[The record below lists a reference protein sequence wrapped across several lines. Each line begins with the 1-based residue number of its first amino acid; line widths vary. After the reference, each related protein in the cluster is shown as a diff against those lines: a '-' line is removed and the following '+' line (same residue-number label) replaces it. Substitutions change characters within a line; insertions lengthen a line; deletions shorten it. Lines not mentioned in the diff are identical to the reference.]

1 VPASSRARREASPL
15 LTISFPVNHRALAYL
30 LGQWTALRPATQR
43 AVLEAGDR
51 GCITN
56 AYYFI
61 DVDTSI
67 AREMRDCFRRRAD
80 KRGMEGRLCR
90 MAASSISDRLH
101 VAWYSAPCPVCGHRI
116 RPPHLVRDPGRFV
129 VSCAYCRWPAPD

>member
-1 VPASSRARREASPL
+1 YRRHGQAWCRRVPTNVPASSRARREASPL

-43 AVLEAGDR
+43 AVLEAEDR

-80 KRGMEGRLCR
+80 RHGMEGRLCTV
-90 MAASSISDRLH
+90 AASSISTRLY
-101 VAWYSAPCPVCGHRI
+101 VAWCSHGPTR
-116 RPPHLVRDPGRFV
+116 RPTASTAHI
-129 VSCAYCRWPAPD
+129 

>member
-1 VPASSRARREASPL
+1 
-15 LTISFPVNHRALAYL
+15 VNHRALAYL

-43 AVLEAGDR
+43 AVLEAEDR

-67 AREMRDCFRRRAD
+67 AREMRDCFRRRA
-80 KRGMEGRLCR
+80 
-90 MAASSISDRLH
+90 
-101 VAWYSAPCPVCGHRI
+101 
-116 RPPHLVRDPGRFV
+116 VRDSGCV
-129 VSCAYCRWPAPD
+129 VLSCAYCRSPAPD